1 MLNLTFNKPKPE
13 SGSEMREIEEDS
25 VDSLKKQIELVDK
38 KLKEIDDRNIES
50 ILQLGDID
58 DDVTYQ

>member
-1 MLNLTFNKPKPE
+1 MLNLTFNKPKLE
-13 SGSEMREIEEDS
+13 SGREMREIEEDS
-25 VDSLKKQIELVDK
+25 VDSLKKQIELVDQ

-58 DDVTYQ
+58 DDP

>member
-13 SGSEMREIEEDS
+13 SGREIEEDS
-25 VDSLKKQIELVDK
+25 VDSLKKQIELVDQ

-58 DDVTYQ
+58 DDVTYHQ